1 MSAPRLIKL
10 ICEPY
15 LLLNQLQ
22 LLCFE
27 QLLGYALWACLCA
40 EAEIPELL
48 AELRSILVKKAGKLD
63 LKDFDIRLCKFISLR
78 RSIVVGKAG

>member
-1 MSAPRLIKL
+1 MSTPCLIKL
-10 ICEPY
+10 ICAPY

-27 QLLGYALWACLCA
+27 QLLRDTLWACLCA

-48 AELRSILVKKAGKLD
+48 AELRSILIKKAGKLD
-63 LKDFDIRLCKFISLR
+63 LKDFDIRLRKFISLR
-78 RSIVVGKAG
+78 HSMVVGKAG